1 MHCNNKHE
9 TFTTMNTQSTTKCRF
24 KELTTEQK
32 EQFTAYFMARYPETR
47 KIKFSS
53 DEVCRYTVRIR
64 FAGEKMFMARAY
76 SFDKLQANTQAAYEK
91 RGFHLS

>member
-1 MHCNNKHE
+1 
-9 TFTTMNTQSTTKCRF
+9 MNTQNTTKRSF
-24 KELTTEQK
+24 KKLTAEQK

-53 DEVCRYTVRIR
+53 VEVCRYTVKVR
-64 FAGEKMFMARAY
+64 FAGNRMFMVRAY
-76 SFDKLQANTQAAYEK
+76 SFDKLQDHTQAAYEK

>member
-1 MHCNNKHE
+1 
-9 TFTTMNTQSTTKCRF
+9 MNTQNTTKRSF
-24 KELTTEQK
+24 KKLTAEQK

-53 DEVCRYTVRIR
+53 DEVCRYTVKVR
-64 FAGEKMFMARAY
+64 FAGNRMFMVRAY
-76 SFDKLQANTQAAYEK
+76 SFYKLQDHTQAAYEK

>member
-1 MHCNNKHE
+1 
-9 TFTTMNTQSTTKCRF
+9 MNTQITVKRRF
-24 KELTTEQK
+24 NKLTAEQK
-32 EQFTAYFMARYPETR
+32 EQFAAYFMARYPETL

-53 DEVCRYTVRIR
+53 DEVCRYTVKVR
-64 FAGEKMFMARAY
+64 FAGNKMFMARAY